1 MLAIRPDQVRLLR
14 TNLRDSRNCRRVARF
29 RSKNLP
35 LCRSVIWVEYMLNDQ
50 HAAVWSH
57 SIPAI
62 AQGLWAGKLLTR
74 RTRGPGVESTPPL
87 FTSEDGIERRL
98 AAVLAADVENSSQH
112 MGEDEVGALRSLAAL
127 RSIMDA
133 RIARWGGRIAN
144 TAGDSVLA
152 KFSTITD

>member
-1 MLAIRPDQVRLLR
+1 MGVRVVAVGIIRKNHQFCSPTLGPLTAPMLAIRPDQVRLLR
-14 TNLRDSRNCRRVARF
+14 TSLRCRRAARF

-74 RTRGPGVESTPPL
+74 RT
-87 FTSEDGIERRL
+87 
-98 AAVLAADVENSSQH
+98 
-112 MGEDEVGALRSLAAL
+112 
-127 RSIMDA
+127 
-133 RIARWGGRIAN
+133 
-144 TAGDSVLA
+144 
-152 KFSTITD
+152 